1 MIAASRSRARWL
13 TVVVVLAGAAAVL
26 GTIAFWPRGDAP
38 ELGPQSA
45 SFVDATVRSLDQ
57 DSCDTGEGDDV
68 PCRVVTARL
77 TSGGDEGDVVRF
89 QVLATQTDV
98 PDLAAGDRVVLHVSE
113 GTPAEFRYAFVDVRR
128 VEPLWWLVGG
138 FVVLVLVFGRGKGAR
153 ALVGLAVAAAV
164 LIAFLVPALVHD
176 SPAVPVTLA
185 ATALIA
191 FAALYLSHGF
201 NSGTTVALA
210 GTLLGLALIAGLAI
224 GVAAALDL
232 SGAGAGRTSAL
243 DLAADALDLRGLLV
257 AGIVVGA
264 LGALDDVTMS
274 QVSIVAALRRANPG
288 LPPRLVYRE
297 ATKAGRD
304 HMASTVNTLILAYA
318 GVSLPLL
325 LLFTQGGPSLGR
337 LVVGD
342 LIVVEIVR
350 MVVGSIG
357 LVAAVPITTALA
369 ALVLGTGEDVLA
381 RRASRGRIGVDPVE
395 DGGASPKPRHAL
407 SRKRRRDREALPD
420 EALTPVEK

>member
-45 SFVDATVRSLDQ
+45 SFVDATVRSVDG

-89 QVLATQTDV
+89 QVPATQTDV
-98 PDLAAGDRVVLHVSE
+98 PDLAAGDKVVLHVSE

-138 FVVLVLVFGRGKGAR
+138 FVALVLVFGRGKGAR
-153 ALVGLAVAAAV
+153 ALVGLAVAGAV
-164 LIAFLVPALVHD
+164 LIAFLVPALLHD

-210 GTLLGLALIAGLAI
+210 GTLLGLALIAGLAL

-318 GVSLPLL
+318 GASLPLL
-325 LLFTQGGPSLGR
+325 LLFTQGGPSLDR

-350 MVVGSIG
+350 MLVGSIG

>member
-45 SFVDATVRSLDQ
+45 SFVDATVRSLDE
-57 DSCDTGEGDDV
+57 DSCDTGEGDEV

-185 ATALIA
+185 ATALMA

-325 LLFTQGGPSLGR
+325 LLFTQGGPSLSR

-342 LIVVEIVR
+342 LIVIEIVR
-350 MVVGSIG
+350 MLVGSIG

>member
-45 SFVDATVRSLDQ
+45 SFVDATVRSLDE
-57 DSCDTGEGDDV
+57 DSCDTGEGDEV

-210 GTLLGLALIAGLAI
+210 GTLLGLALIAGLAL

-318 GVSLPLL
+318 GASLPLL

-350 MVVGSIG
+350 MLVGSIG

>member
-1 MIAASRSRARWL
+1 
-13 TVVVVLAGAAAVL
+13 
-26 GTIAFWPRGDAP
+26 
-38 ELGPQSA
+38 
-45 SFVDATVRSLDQ
+45 
-57 DSCDTGEGDDV
+57 V

-98 PDLAAGDRVVLHVSE
+98 PDLAAGDKVVLHVSE

-185 ATALIA
+185 ATALMA

-325 LLFTQGGPSLGR
+325 LLFTQGGPSLSR

-342 LIVVEIVR
+342 LIVIEIVR
-350 MVVGSIG
+350 MLVGSIG

>member
-1 MIAASRSRARWL
+1 MIASRSRARWL

-45 SFVDATVRSLDQ
+45 SFVDATVRSLDE
-57 DSCDTGEGDDV
+57 DSCDTGEGDEV

-185 ATALIA
+185 ATALMA

-210 GTLLGLALIAGLAI
+210 GTLLGLALIAGLAL

-318 GVSLPLL
+318 GASLPLL

-350 MVVGSIG
+350 MLVGSIG

>member
-1 MIAASRSRARWL
+1 MIASRSRARWL

-45 SFVDATVRSLDQ
+45 SFVDATVRSLDE
-57 DSCDTGEGDDV
+57 DSCDTGEGDEV

-185 ATALIA
+185 ATALMA

-325 LLFTQGGPSLGR
+325 LLFTQGGPSLSR

-342 LIVVEIVR
+342 LIVIEIVR
-350 MVVGSIG
+350 MLVGSIG

>member
-57 DSCDTGEGDDV
+57 DSCDTGEGDEV

-185 ATALIA
+185 ATALMA

-325 LLFTQGGPSLGR
+325 LLFTQGGPSLSR

-342 LIVVEIVR
+342 LIVIEIVR
-350 MVVGSIG
+350 MLVGSIG

>member
-13 TVVVVLAGAAAVL
+13 TVVVVLTGAAAVL

-45 SFVDATVRSLDQ
+45 SFVDATVRSLDE
-57 DSCDTGEGDDV
+57 DSCDTGEGDEV

-185 ATALIA
+185 ATALMA

-325 LLFTQGGPSLGR
+325 LLFTQGGPSLSR

-342 LIVVEIVR
+342 LIVIEIVR
-350 MVVGSIG
+350 MLVGSIG